1 MSDADLA
8 DLMRRAAQHQMTPA
22 ERQAQK
28 ISLVCGLLPEDSPL
42 TKDDVAKMIYARDGN
57 LAEMEARIAELE
69 AEIVDQKRMRREEK
83 DKILRQRAEIV
94 SLMKENRRHLSMA
107 RGLQKRVAALE
118 TAQAEMAGRE
128 GVAQLGQ
135 INEVTRNLSQGMEPM
150 GPDFERVW
158 DENLDALLS
167 DDPLP

>member
-1 MSDADLA
+1 MSDAD
-8 DLMRRAAQHQMTPA
+8 
-22 ERQAQK
+22 
-28 ISLVCGLLPEDSPL
+28 
-42 TKDDVAKMIYARDGN
+42 

-69 AEIVDQKRMRREEK
+69 AENARLREGVAQLGRMWEANQDLLAESKEIDFLFEHTARIKELEAEVVDQKRMRQEEK

-128 GVAQLGQ
+128 
-135 INEVTRNLSQGMEPM
+135 ETR
-150 GPDFERVW
+150 
-158 DENLDALLS
+158 DE
-167 DDPLP
+167 